1 MQEKGLCFCGCGQAA
16 KVGNRYIKGHN
27 RRGRVSHT
35 NNGKWSKFYD
45 KCRECGETT
54 RRHQR
59 DGYCTACARRL
70 MYSGKM
76 EKKRDPNK
84 GRWSKEHDKCVGCG
98 TVERVHASK
107 GLCGN
112 CWQNDRS
119 RKIGITKRNFGAW
132 SWYSDS
138 CVMCKKTESPHNAKG
153 MCSKCYDE
161 SIRVDKYGERSD
173 FEECSVC
180 GVKTVKLNQHISMKS
195 KKCVKHLK
203 LYNKYYDGIVL
214 AFSFNSTSKET
225 SCKFKV
231 SKGRVLKI
239 WHENFTDDEI
249 KKRGEEIRISKISG
263 ENNYLYGHPA
273 PLISNNLIKF
283 IDIKGRF
290 YIMRST
296 WEVKYAEYLD
306 KKEVDWEYEEHKFKY
321 VDSCG
326 RSHYYFPD
334 FYLPSEEKFIE
345 IKGYMDDK
353 SRYKIEEC
361 SKLHG
366 IEIQVLHKID
376 LQKLGIDI

>member
-1 MQEKGLCFCGCGQAA
+1 MEKKSLCICGCGKEA
-16 KVGNRYIKGHN
+16 KFGNKKQRN
-27 RRGRVSHT
+27 RKLGM
-35 NNGKWSKFYD
+35 
-45 KCRECGETT
+45 RE
-54 RRHQR
+54 
-59 DGYCTACARRL
+59 
-70 MYSGKM
+70 
-76 EKKRDPNK
+76 
-84 GRWSKEHDKCVGCG
+84 
-98 TVERVHASK
+98 
-107 GLCGN
+107 
-112 CWQNDRS
+112 
-119 RKIGITKRNFGAW
+119 RNFGAW
-132 SWYSDS
+132 SWYYDC
-138 CVMCKKTESPHNAKG
+138 CVGCKTVDKPHNAKG
-153 MCSKCYDE
+153 MCVDCYE
-161 SIRVDKYGERSD
+161 EVKRNEKFGENLD
-173 FEECSVC
+173 TCPVC
-180 GVKTVKLNQHISMKS
+180 GVRVEKAQQHIAMKS
-195 KKCVKHLK
+195 RKCEKHLK
-203 LYNKYYDGIVL
+203 LYNKFYADIVS
-214 AFSFNSTSKET
+214 AFSTEKTSQKVSEDFNSTK
-225 SCKFKV
+225 K
-231 SKGRVLKI
+231 RVLKI

-249 KKRGEEIRISKISG
+249 KKRGEEIRVSKISG
-263 ENNYLYGHPA
+263 ENNYLYGHQA